1 MKILLPT
8 DGSEN
13 AHRAGEYAIQTAIP
27 GTAII
32 LLYVINSDHLNVIH
46 QRDLRIEM
54 KNELQKEGERII
66 NNFKQEIEDKHCQG
80 QCKDVNLIT
89 LIRQGK
95 PEDVIIKTIDEEKV
109 DQVIMGKSG
118 KSGLDKLY
126 LGSTTERVVRHSSVP
141 VNVIS

>member
-13 AHRAGEYAIQTAIP
+13 AHRAGKYAVQTAIP
-27 GTAII
+27 GTDII

-46 QRDLRIEM
+46 QWDLRNEM
-54 KNELQKEGERII
+54 KNELQREGERII

-89 LIRQGK
+89 LIKEGK
-95 PEDVIIKTIDEEKV
+95 PEDVIIKTINDEEV
-109 DQVIMGKSG
+109 DQVVMGKSG
-118 KSGLDKLY
+118 KSGLDKIY
-126 LGSTTERVVRHSSVP
+126 LGSTTERVVRNSRVP

>member
-13 AHRAGEYAIQTAIP
+13 AHRAGEYAISNAEL
-27 GTAII
+27 GADII
-32 LLYVINSDHLNVIH
+32 ILYVINTDHLDVLH
-46 QRDLRIEM
+46 QRDLREHM
-54 KNELQKEGERII
+54 RKELASDGKRII
-66 NNFKQEIEDKHCQG
+66 NNFKQEIEDRQCQG
-80 QCKDVNLIT
+80 QCKDVNIIT
-89 LIRQGK
+89 LIKEGK
-95 PEDVIIKTIDEEKV
+95 PEDVILRTIDEEDI

-126 LGSTTERVVRHSSVP
+126 VGSTTERVVRNSNVP